1 MTQAD
6 TALSEATR
14 IIRGAK
20 RLLVFTGAGISA
32 ESGIPTYRDAAGG
45 LWGRYRPQ
53 DLATPEA
60 FSANPAF
67 VWGWYT
73 WRRTQLRQAQ
83 PNAGHRALATLAREL
98 PQVDVVTQN
107 VDDLHERAGSTGVL
121 HLHGSLARARCFDCG
136 SPWEVPADEP
146 DEPEG
151 GRSIEPPRC
160 EKCGGHVR
168 PDVVWFGEMLPQEVY
183 QEAVRLTLL
192 CDVML
197 VVGTSGQVYPA
208 AELPSRARRAGAHV
222 IQVNDRPSE
231 LDDECHVNL
240 RGPAADVLP
249 SLLVEA

>member
-1 MTQAD
+1 MIQAD
-6 TALSEATR
+6 KALSEATR

-45 LWGRYRPQ
+45 LWGQYRPQ

-73 WRRTQLRQAQ
+73 WRRTQLRHAQ
-83 PNAGHRALATLAREL
+83 PNAGHRALAALAQEL
-98 PQVDVVTQN
+98 QHVDFVTQN
-107 VDDLHERAGSTGVL
+107 VDDLHERGGAGSTGVL
-121 HLHGSLARARCFDCG
+121 HLHGSLARARCFDCA
-136 SPWEVPADEP
+136 SPWEVPVDEP

-160 EKCGGHVR
+160 TRCDGKVR

-208 AELPSRARRAGAHV
+208 AELPSRARRAGAQV
-222 IQVNDRPSE
+222 IQVNERRSA

-240 RGPAADVLP
+240 RGRASKVLP
-249 SLLVEA
+249 SLLV